1 MPLTLPAQGKFMG
14 EQRNCHSVYAQN
26 YLLKSMDANWEIAA
40 FLYFS
45 KLKLLM
51 PPNKN
56 LEILNTNG
64 HFKFVLRFL
73 SDLLKE
79 IFYSNY
85 QIVLKGEETFSTLE
99 LTFFFQSS

>member
-1 MPLTLPAQGKFMG
+1 MG

-51 PPNKN
+51 PQTKN
-56 LEILNTNG
+56 LEILNNG
-64 HFKFVLRFL
+64 HFKFV
-73 SDLLKE
+73 
-79 IFYSNY
+79 
-85 QIVLKGEETFSTLE
+85 
-99 LTFFFQSS
+99 